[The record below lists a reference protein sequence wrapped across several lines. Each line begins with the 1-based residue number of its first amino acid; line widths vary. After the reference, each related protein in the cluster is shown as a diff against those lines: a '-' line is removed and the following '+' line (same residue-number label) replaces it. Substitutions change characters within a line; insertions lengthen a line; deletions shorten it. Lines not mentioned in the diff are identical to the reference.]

1 MEPGKR
7 ISYAEFGHNFI
18 RYVVTAE
25 RLRGEIESVLK
36 ALIEGSVRKFPA
48 DLLVASYVFQ
58 LQDVDVL
65 PITNRLPDVSFAL
78 LINGDLRLEVK
89 LLNLKLKFTLKVEIR
104 LHIDVHT
111 YSPLTV
117 KLIVH
122 PVKDEQVRTE
132 VDSHNLPSEVLDNL
146 RIVGPIVRDEIVREV
161 NARIASPELV
171 AATDIDVLHLAASAQ
186 LSNLSATDTGPL
198 ASISGDIAPTNSDKE
213 VDV

>member
-1 MEPGKR
+1 MDPGKR
-7 ISYAEFGHNFI
+7 ITYAEFGHNFI

-104 LHIDVHT
+104 QHIDVHT
-111 YSPLTV
+111 YAPLTV
-117 KLIVH
+117 KLILH

-132 VDSHNLPSEVLDNL
+132 VDSHNMPSEVLDNL

-171 AATDIDVLHLAASAQ
+171 SATEIDVLHLAVSAQ
-186 LSNLSATDTGPL
+186 LPNLPAADNGPL
-198 ASISGDIAPTNSDKE
+198 ASVSGNIAPTKPDKE